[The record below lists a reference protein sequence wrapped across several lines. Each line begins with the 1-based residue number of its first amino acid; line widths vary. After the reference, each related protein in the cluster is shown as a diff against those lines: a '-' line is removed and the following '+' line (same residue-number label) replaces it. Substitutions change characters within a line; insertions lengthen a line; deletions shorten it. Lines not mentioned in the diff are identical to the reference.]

1 MRTFALTLELVTG
14 SSNSDSLS
22 EVLLSSVSLAEDSVS
37 LTLCTCLECFLLL
50 CLEDLDMVVS
60 EAEAVVQ
67 LDDEIEVMMVPSNL
81 WYLFSFPPLEKT
93 LLT

>member
-67 LDDEIEVMMVPSNL
+67 LDDGIEVMMVPSNP
-81 WYLFSFPPLEKT
+81 WYLFSFQPLEKT